1 MAQYHFHVT
10 QIKRSAGQSA
20 IASAA
25 YRAGERLYSKY
36 YGEWSDYT
44 RKGGVLHS
52 EILLPENAPA
62 AYADRQALWN
72 AVEQKEKHKK
82 AQLAYNFDIALQNE
96 LTEEENIALARRFVQ
111 ECLVDRGMICDLS
124 VHRPDPKEGKDPNPH
139 FHVMATMQ
147 PLNPDGSWG
156 EKQRREYVLNEN
168 GERIPDGKGGYV
180 FNTVHTTDWHT
191 PETLESWRETWCRMV
206 NEVFERK
213 GLDTR
218 IDHRSYAEQG
228 SEQIPTVHEG
238 PMVRAMEQQGIRTD
252 KGALNKWIRQTNRMI
267 AALKANITKLLN
279 WIRAAKEK
287 LTEKQPQPLRQ
298 MLSDYYHGRNA
309 GTWSRKA
316 KISNAKQFAD
326 ALLYLSQHDI
336 ETLEDLEA
344 RLESI
349 SSQAGSLKDRMS
361 AAAQRV
367 SDLDEMI
374 RLGETFLRTKPI
386 VEELNSIHWKG
397 RREKFEV
404 AHEADLRAFQAARRV
419 LKERYGITGAKGIA
433 IQGWQKEQ
441 AQLKRDREKMYEQY
455 APLQDELGQ
464 LLMVKHYAEIVM
476 KGEQERT
483 HEQPVQILP

>member
-1 MAQYHFHVT
+1 
-10 QIKRSAGQSA
+10 
-20 IASAA
+20 
-25 YRAGERLYSKY
+25 
-36 YGEWSDYT
+36 
-44 RKGGVLHS
+44 
-52 EILLPENAPA
+52 
-62 AYADRQALWN
+62 
-72 AVEQKEKHKK
+72 
-82 AQLAYNFDIALQNE
+82 
-96 LTEEENIALARRFVQ
+96 
-111 ECLVDRGMICDLS
+111 
-124 VHRPDPKEGKDPNPH
+124 
-139 FHVMATMQ
+139 
-147 PLNPDGSWG
+147 
-156 EKQRREYVLNEN
+156 
-168 GERIPDGKGGYV
+168 
-180 FNTVHTTDWHT
+180 
-191 PETLESWRETWCRMV
+191 
-206 NEVFERK
+206 
-213 GLDTR
+213 
-218 IDHRSYAEQG
+218 
-228 SEQIPTVHEG
+228 
-238 PMVRAMEQQGIRTD
+238 MVRAMEQQGIRTD

-298 MLSDYYHGRNA
+298 MLSDYYQGRNA

-316 KISNAKQFAD
+316 KISNAKRFAD

-397 RREKFEV
+397 RREKFEA

-464 LLMVKHYAEIVM
+464 LLMVKHCAEIVM
-476 KGEQERT
+476 KNEQERT